1 LSDRNTSWWAS
12 SKAHSRRTGLAVVA
26 LGLVLATLSYIV
38 WASPASPANQAIVG
52 AIEAGE
58 ALNPLYDENKTL
70 KARLASLTFKLE
82 AKSAELNK
90 QREALATAR
99 AAGVKDL
106 AAAKQRVAAAEQNL
120 AQAVDAAARASGK
133 PPQVIVKTRPAP
145 VKGGTPEAPV
155 ITAPAIAELRNPASR
170 YFGMYTQ
177 QAPFNWGTFDGT
189 SASIGL
195 QPNLVGYFSGFDQDF
210 RAEAVSRSWSRGM
223 MPMVTWESRPIGAG
237 NDVIEDPEYSLP
249 RILGDAEAGV
259 PGAFDEYL
267 HKYARDIVASGL
279 PLALRFNHEMN
290 GVWYP
295 WSETNSKGESINGNR
310 PGDFVKVWKHVHDI
324 FEAEGAND
332 LVLWVWAPNIVNNLP
347 ASHKTP
353 EFLAG
358 LYPGDEYVD
367 WVGLSGYLRPAYK
380 PENNF
385 TFDYTFGSSLGQLRN
400 LTDKPIILA
409 EIGASET
416 GGHKP
421 AWVKSFFTALGE
433 AKNDDIIGFAWFNL
447 AVTSY
452 VEGVRTTNDWRIDS
466 RADSL
471 ATFIEGI
478 AKPEGNFNLLPAE

>member
-1 LSDRNTSWWAS
+1 MSDRNTSWWAS

-38 WASPASPANQAIVG
+38 WASPTSPANQAIVG

-70 KARLASLTFKLE
+70 KARLASVTSKLE

-90 QREALATAR
+90 QREALAAAR

-120 AQAVDAAARASGK
+120 AQAVDAAARAAAK
-133 PPQVIVKTRPAP
+133 PPQVIVKTRPGAP
-145 VKGGTPEAPV
+145 VKGGTPEAP
-155 ITAPAIAELRNPASR
+155 ITAPSIAELKTPASR

-177 QAPFNWGTFDGT
+177 QAPHNWATFDGT
-189 SASIGL
+189 SSSIGL
-195 QPNLVGYFSGFDQDF
+195 QPNMVGYFGGWDQDF
-210 RAEAVSRSWSRGM
+210 RAEAVSRSWSRGT
-223 MPMVTWESRPIGAG
+223 MPMLTWESRPIAAA
-237 NDVIEDPEYSLP
+237 NDVVEDPTYSLP
-249 RILGDAEAGV
+249 RILGDPAAGV
-259 PGAFDEYL
+259 PGAFDEYIR
-267 HKYARDIVASGL
+267 KYARDIVASGL

-290 GVWYP
+290 GIWYP
-295 WSETNSKGESINGNR
+295 WSETNSKGGSINGNR
-310 PGDFVKVWKHVHDI
+310 PGDFVKVWRHVHDI

-332 LVLWVWAPNIVNNLP
+332 LVLWVWAPNIINNLP
-347 ASHKTP
+347 ANHKTP

-385 TFDYTFGSSLGQLRN
+385 TFDYTFGASLKQLRD

-421 AWVKSFFTALGE
+421 AWINSFFTSLSE
-433 AKNDDIIGFAWFNL
+433 ARNQDIIGFGWFNL

-452 VEGVRTTNDWRIDS
+452 VEGERTTNDWRIDS

-471 ATFIEGI
+471 AAFIEGI

>member
-1 LSDRNTSWWAS
+1 MSDRNSSWWAS
-12 SKAHSRRTGLAVVA
+12 SKAHSQRTGLAVVA

-52 AIEAGE
+52 ALEAGE
-58 ALNPLYDENKTL
+58 SLNPLYDENKAL
-70 KARLASLTFKLE
+70 KARLASVTSKLE
-82 AKSAELNK
+82 WKSAELNK
-90 QREALATAR
+90 QRAALASAR

-106 AAAKQRVAAAEQNL
+106 AVAKQRVAAAEQSL
-120 AQAVDAAARASGK
+120 AQAVDAAARAAAK
-133 PPQVIVKTRPAP
+133 APQVIAKPRPAP
-145 VKGGTPEAPV
+145 VKGAPEAPV
-155 ITAPAIAELRNPASR
+155 ITAPALAELKNPASR

-177 QAPFNWGTFDGT
+177 QAPFNWATFDGT
-189 SASIGL
+189 TSSIGL
-195 QPNLVGYFSGFDQDF
+195 QPNMVGYFGGWDQDF
-210 RAEAVSRSWSRGM
+210 RGEAVSRSWSRGM
-223 MPMVTWESRPIGAG
+223 MPMLTWESRPIASG
-237 NDVIEDPEYSLP
+237 NDVIEEPEYSLP

-267 HKYARDIVASGL
+267 HKYARDIVAGGL

-295 WSETNSKGESINGNR
+295 WSETNSKGGSINGNR

-324 FEAEGAND
+324 FEAEGANE
-332 LVLWVWAPNIVNNLP
+332 LVLWVWAPNIINNLP

-385 TFDYTFGSSLGQLRN
+385 TFDYTFEASLEQLRG
-400 LTDKPIILA
+400 LSDKPIILA

-421 AWVKSFFTALGE
+421 AWVKSFFNSLGE
-433 AKNDDIIGFAWFNL
+433 ARNEDIIGFSWFNL

-452 VEGVRTTNDWRIDS
+452 VEGDRATNDWRIDS